1 VVFQQGFQAG
11 PRLNAVGRRVAAH
24 LGNAL
29 PDAPSQPR
37 PALRLPG
44 FAIRDAPGPA
54 AGRRFLPRI
63 VTHIIPKVAGSWP
76 PSAGTTAGQAGMG
89 MAGVL
94 GVQERVVSATPAL
107 DRIPHSPALLA
118 ESMERH

>member
-1 VVFQQGFQAG
+1 MPHLATLPLRQQNSRDQRTGQ
-11 PRLNAVGRRVAAH
+11 PGRH
-24 LGNAL
+24 G
-29 PDAPSQPR
+29 
-37 PALRLPG
+37 
-44 FAIRDAPGPA
+44 PGPA
-54 AGRRFLPRI
+54 SQPSPTPLHPPLPRSGTPI
-63 VTHIIPKVAGSWP
+63 SPKVAGSWP